1 MYARLTMAETRKL
14 DADKVFKKKFKA
26 KSGGYDAL
34 EVDEFFDLVRADY
47 EIMLQIEKELQAAKA
62 KNDKQQAKIV
72 DLEAQYV
79 QYKKK
84 VEELERLLSKGGTAV
99 ENLRKIDRYE
109 RQLWKMGIDPSKLK

>member
-1 MYARLTMAETRKL
+1 MAETTKL
-14 DADKVFKKKFKA
+14 DADKILKKKFNA

-47 EIMLQIEKELQAAKA
+47 EVMLKNQKELEVLQL
-62 KNDKQQAKIV
+62 KNDAQQAKIV
-72 DLEAQYV
+72 NLEAQYI

-84 VEELERLLSKGGTAV
+84 VEELERLISKGGTAM
-99 ENLRKIDRYE
+99 ENLRKIDKYE